1 MPFLTAESS
10 GRRVRF
16 AQRLAVGR
24 GPDNDFIIT
33 DPRVSTAHAI
43 LAYEGIRLKVMDLN
57 SRNGTYVDG
66 IRIGRWVDLVEG
78 SELRFGP
85 TGPYRLEKMNG
96 RRTAAEA
103 RLGVTVAASEVDRGE
118 VSTRLLLYSK
128 DLSNGTI
135 VVEQAG
141 ERFRYEGNMRFLLLY
156 ILATELHEEPEDRP
170 EPSRGWVADDRLRIK
185 LWGLHGADRRDPSAL
200 GKLIHDTRAMMRR
213 KGIEPS
219 FIQKK
224 NGATRVALLP
234 GQVELHT
241 P

>member
-1 MPFLTAESS
+1 MPLLTAESLEHE
-10 GRRVRF
+10 VKF
-16 AQRLAVGR
+16 ARRLAVGR
-24 GPDNDFIIT
+24 GPENDLVIE
-33 DPRVSTAHAI
+33 DPRVSTAHAL
-43 LAYEGIRLKVMDLN
+43 LAFEGARLRVMDLN

-85 TGPYRLEKMNG
+85 AGPFHLRETNG
-96 RRTAAEA
+96 RRRKASTTVGA
-103 RLGVTVAASEVDRGE
+103 TVAASEVDQGA
-118 VSTRLLLYSK
+118 VSTRLMLYSK
-128 DLSNGTI
+128 DLANGTI

-141 ERFRYEGNMRFLLLY
+141 QRFRYDGSMRFLLLY
-156 ILATELHEEPEDRP
+156 ILAAELLEEPEATPRP
-170 EPSRGWVADDRLRIK
+170 NRGWVADDRLRIK

-213 KGIEPS
+213 KGIEAG

-224 NGATRVALLP
+224 NGATRLDLLQ

>member
-10 GRRVRF
+10 GNRVEF
-16 AQRLAVGR
+16 GQRLAVGR
-24 GPDNDFIIT
+24 GPDNDLVIA
-33 DPRVSTAHAI
+33 DPRVSTAHAL
-43 LAYEGIRLKVMDLN
+43 LAYEGARLKIMDLN

-85 TGPYRLEKMNG
+85 AGPYKLERVNG
-96 RRTAAEA
+96 RKTPAAA
-103 RLGVTVAASEVDRGE
+103 RLGATVAASEADHGK
-118 VSTRLLLYSK
+118 VSTRLRLYSK
-128 DLSNGTI
+128 DLANGTI
-135 VVEQAG
+135 MVEQAG
-141 ERFRYEGNMRFLLLY
+141 MRFRYDGSMRFLLLY
-156 ILATELHEEPEDRP
+156 ILAAELLEEPEETP
-170 EPSRGWVADDRLRIK
+170 EPSRGWVDDDRLRIK

-213 KGIEPS
+213 KGIDS
-219 FIQKK
+219 GFIQKK
-224 NGATRVALLP
+224 NGATRIALLP